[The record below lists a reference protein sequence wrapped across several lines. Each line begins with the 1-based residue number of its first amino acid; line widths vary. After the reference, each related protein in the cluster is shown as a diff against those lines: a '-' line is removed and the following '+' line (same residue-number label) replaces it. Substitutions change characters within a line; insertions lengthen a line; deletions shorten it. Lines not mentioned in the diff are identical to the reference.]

1 MVTRLLNLCGLYLG
15 EDSDLK
21 GVGPDNPDG
30 FWENWQFLNL
40 NEEILRKLGRG
51 WDLPFNVAA
60 GWELQPQMTPLR
72 DTASTLIQQF
82 KYSEPWGWKD
92 PRNSLTLP
100 FWKSLLTKLRVV
112 VCLRN
117 PIEVARSL
125 QTRASSSMRFGF
137 DLWLS
142 YYKEIIATTSP
153 QERIITHYSSY
164 FLDCPAELRRILR
177 FLEIELPDDAIERAC
192 AASKGSLRHHTST
205 VQELF
210 KTDVP
215 AEVVKLYRGLGT
227 QAGPIYRAVLEAEL
241 AGDLLHRHLLS
252 VKGADS
258 YECIQNEVKE
268 VCSRVEFNPNDADIS
283 RTAITEWLNAAHF
296 LHERH
301 LLAEIHKKE
310 QEGVA
315 LGQAMVAVQ
324 AQVAEKEQA
333 VQALSAQV
341 AQREQAM
348 VAVQAQVAEKDQAIR
363 LLSGQLAA
371 KDAQVERITSSLG
384 WRLLSRYGRIKHR
397 YLLPIYRLL
406 GLMPPESTAMDIA
419 CASATSETSATS
431 GSAPEAPPRPSLYDV
446 IVFPIIDWEFRF
458 QRPQQIAVRFARAGH
473 GVFYVRTTFR
483 EHQKATIQAI
493 EEGVFEVQLPGP
505 SYISL
510 YSHAMDEHLRGTLCD
525 AFASL
530 RQEFSI
536 VEAVCFV
543 NLPFWR
549 PIALT
554 LRDRFG
560 WKVVYD
566 CMDYH
571 QGFSNNEENMLREE
585 QDLIRASDLVL
596 TTSRPLFADQS
607 QRNPNCILVPNAT
620 DFEHFNVACGALPD
634 ELRNLGKPIIGYYGA
649 IADWFDSE
657 LIHELALARPQWNFV
672 LIGRTFGANLAPLR
686 HSKNVHLLEEKP
698 YSVLPPYLHAFDV
711 CIIPFKKTPLT
722 EMTNPVKLF
731 EFLSAGKAVVATD
744 LTELRHYSDYV
755 ELASTLEQWLL
766 AIENALHD
774 HSPERVAARVEFA
787 RHNTWDERVAQI
799 KHHINALFPKASIVV
814 VTYNNLDYTRLC
826 LESIYKKTV
835 YPNYEV
841 IVVDNAS
848 IDGTVEFLK
857 TFGTG
862 HPNFA
867 SIFNEMNEGFASA
880 NNRGIAAAT
889 GEYIVFLNNDTIVT
903 RGWLSGLINHLRHPQ
918 VGIVG
923 PVTNCSG
930 NESRIEVD
938 YQTPGE
944 MEGFAERYTRAHEGQ
959 TFEISML
966 ALFCIAMRRS
976 VIIDEVG
983 LLDER
988 FGIGMFEDDDYALR
1002 VKQKGYKVICAE
1014 DVFVHHWGRASF
1026 SKLSQEEYQRLF
1038 DENRRKFEEKWG
1050 MQWEPHRSRSGR

>member
-1 MVTRLLNLCGLYLG
+1 
-15 EDSDLK
+15 
-21 GVGPDNPDG
+21 
-30 FWENWQFLNL
+30 
-40 NEEILRKLGRG
+40 
-51 WDLPFNVAA
+51 
-60 GWELQPQMTPLR
+60 
-72 DTASTLIQQF
+72 
-82 KYSEPWGWKD
+82 
-92 PRNSLTLP
+92 
-100 FWKSLLTKLRVV
+100 
-112 VCLRN
+112 
-117 PIEVARSL
+117 
-125 QTRASSSMRFGF
+125 
-137 DLWLS
+137 
-142 YYKEIIATTSP
+142 
-153 QERIITHYSSY
+153 
-164 FLDCPAELRRILR
+164 
-177 FLEIELPDDAIERAC
+177 
-192 AASKGSLRHHTST
+192 
-205 VQELF
+205 
-210 KTDVP
+210 
-215 AEVVKLYRGLGT
+215 
-227 QAGPIYRAVLEAEL
+227 
-241 AGDLLHRHLLS
+241 
-252 VKGADS
+252 
-258 YECIQNEVKE
+258 
-268 VCSRVEFNPNDADIS
+268 
-283 RTAITEWLNAAHF
+283 
-296 LHERH
+296 
-301 LLAEIHKKE
+301 
-310 QEGVA
+310 
-315 LGQAMVAVQ
+315 
-324 AQVAEKEQA
+324 
-333 VQALSAQV
+333 
-341 AQREQAM
+341 
-348 VAVQAQVAEKDQAIR
+348 
-363 LLSGQLAA
+363 
-371 KDAQVERITSSLG
+371 
-384 WRLLSRYGRIKHR
+384 
-397 YLLPIYRLL
+397 
-406 GLMPPESTAMDIA
+406 
-419 CASATSETSATS
+419 
-431 GSAPEAPPRPSLYDV
+431 
-446 IVFPIIDWEFRF
+446 
-458 QRPQQIAVRFARAGH
+458 
-473 GVFYVRTTFR
+473 
-483 EHQKATIQAI
+483 
-493 EEGVFEVQLPGP
+493 
-505 SYISL
+505 
-510 YSHAMDEHLRGTLCD
+510 
-525 AFASL
+525 
-530 RQEFSI
+530 
-536 VEAVCFV
+536 
-543 NLPFWR
+543 
-549 PIALT
+549 
-554 LRDRFG
+554 
-560 WKVVYD
+560 
-566 CMDYH
+566 
-571 QGFSNNEENMLREE
+571 
-585 QDLIRASDLVL
+585 
-596 TTSRPLFADQS
+596 
-607 QRNPNCILVPNAT
+607 
-620 DFEHFNVACGALPD
+620 
-634 ELRNLGKPIIGYYGA
+634 
-649 IADWFDSE
+649 
-657 LIHELALARPQWNFV
+657 
-672 LIGRTFGANLAPLR
+672 
-686 HSKNVHLLEEKP
+686 
-698 YSVLPPYLHAFDV
+698 
-711 CIIPFKKTPLT
+711 
-722 EMTNPVKLF
+722 LF